1 MISSVSNTQIKN
13 VIALVKRS
21 RERRQQGLYVVE
33 GIRMF
38 EELPKTQIQKVYVS
52 ESFYKQKER
61 KKIVDETPYELV
73 SDEVL
78 KAMSDTQ
85 SPQGIL
91 ALAKQ
96 YHYEI
101 EDVLPKDKPSFVM
114 ILETI
119 QDPGN
124 LGTIL
129 RAGEGAGITGVV
141 MDANT
146 VDIYNPKVIRSTMGS
161 IYRVPFVYVD
171 DLKDAIKNLKDKKIK
186 LYASHLKAEHS
197 YEEEDY
203 LSSVG
208 FLVGNE
214 ASGLSDEI
222 SALADAYIKIP
233 MCGKVESLNAAVAS
247 SVLMFETARQ
257 RRK

>member
-1 MISSVSNTQIKN
+1 MISSVSNNQIKN

-21 RERRQQGLYVVE
+21 KERRQQGLFVIE
-33 GIRMF
+33 GIKMF
-38 EELPKTQIQKVYVS
+38 EELPKSQLQKVFVS
-52 ESFYKQKER
+52 ESFLKQKER
-61 KKIVDETPYELV
+61 EKLLADTPYELV
-73 SDEVL
+73 SDDVL

-85 SPQGIL
+85 TPQGIL

-96 YHYEI
+96 YHYDI
-101 EDVLPKDKPSFVM
+101 KDMFPKDKTPFIM

-129 RAGEGAGITGVV
+129 RAGEGAGITGVI

-161 IYRVPFVYVD
+161 IYRVPFFYAE
-171 DLKDAIKNLKDKKIK
+171 DLKELIKELKDKKVK

-197 YEEEDY
+197 YEEENY
-203 LSSVG
+203 TVPVG
-208 FLVGNE
+208 FLIGNE
-214 ASGLSDEI
+214 ASGLSDQI
-222 SALADAYIKIP
+222 SALADSYIKIP

-247 SVLMFETARQ
+247 SILMFETARQ
-257 RRK
+257 RR